1 MAAFRPQNYLY
12 PYYWPG
18 SHLDKHCGGSSHVGH
33 KGPECAAAK
42 GCTELWPWQ
51 VTRSIFPSVIGQKGP
66 FALHLTFWDW
76 FFLPQLSQR
85 PWSRPSVFR
94 PIFPPPAQAFE
105 SWSVLALSGTM
116 AELVTP
122 DLTSLWVFF
131 LDQRQ
136 PFVTVG
142 YCTTALQ
149 PNEGKHLLRG
159 DCSSLGCAPT
169 PPFLSSPFVFEG
181 LCVKDGQV
189 SCLKCRQ
196 QFHSQSLWQ
205 FFVTCPEG
213 TR

>member
-1 MAAFRPQNYLY
+1 MLSWTLTSAGH
-12 PYYWPG
+12 G
-18 SHLDKHCGGSSHVGH
+18 SICPLSNW
-33 KGPECAAAK
+33 
-42 GCTELWPWQ
+42 TE
-51 VTRSIFPSVIGQKGP
+51 GP
-66 FALHLTFWDW
+66 FRSSFNLLGLILSSPAITKALVPTQCF
-76 FFLPQLSQR
+76 QAYLSTLSTGL
-85 PWSRPSVFR
+85 WKL
-94 PIFPPPAQAFE
+94 E
-105 SWSVLALSGTM
+105 KSWSVLALSGTM